1 MRVLIRLTAPPAWLE
16 SVEVTFFDDAH
27 PPVQAWK
34 MKDSEVYN
42 LLDHRTGAYI
52 GRKGEDCDW
61 HPPIGKR
68 GRDWH

>member
-1 MRVLIRLTAPPAWLE
+1 M
-16 SVEVTFFDDAH
+16 TFFDDAH

-61 HPPIGKR
+61 HPLIGKR